1 MPGDMFWQVSARVR
15 GVSQA
20 LREHFPQGD
29 REQEGP
35 EWLEVRA
42 GRSDGDEG
50 LQQRRCGLC
59 SDGPLPR
66 EGAAGSKWV
75 QV

>member
-1 MPGDMFWQVSARVR
+1 M
-15 GVSQA
+15 SQA

-29 REQEGP
+29 PEQEGP

-50 LQQRRCGLC
+50 LHRRCGLC
-59 SDGPLPR
+59 SGGPLPR
-66 EGAAGSKWV
+66 EGAAGSKWAQEQPGEDEAAKGYCLGV
-75 QV
+75 